1 MPGGEPT
8 QLGQVFFVV
17 EAALDIRHVLEVYL
31 ALVAHSVDV
40 SGSIGPGH
48 TGHAAA
54 RLCVPAA
61 NIHYLTNLTL
71 PTYTQYHTHTNTHT
85 HTRAQDTGQEG
96 GTDLEPREDEK
107 EASKRLFF
115 QP

>member
-85 HTRAQDTGQEG
+85 HTRAQDTGQER